1 MPGVFLGMQKQLQ
14 QYTVKQL
21 NQVVKSLLE
30 SAPFL
35 RQIAVKGEISNLTRH
50 SSGHYYFSLK
60 DADAQIS
67 CVLFR
72 AQAAG
77 LTFEPEAGDQVTAI
91 ADISVY
97 LPRGNYQLLVT
108 ELQKEGQ
115 GDLYARFLQLK
126 ARLEAEGLFDA
137 ARKKALPRF
146 PQTIGVVT
154 SPTGAVIRD
163 IQNTLTRRYPAV
175 KLLLAPSRVQGSE
188 AVPEII
194 AALQLLDAR
203 ADVDLIVLARG
214 GGSIED
220 LWCFN
225 DEQLAR
231 TLFKLKKP
239 VISAIGHET
248 DFTIADFVADL
259 RAPTPTAA
267 AELSVP
273 DRQELLAQLDDY
285 SDRLAKSLRSVVWSY
300 AQYVDELQDKASIG
314 LRQQLRLRRQQLDS
328 QEQRLKA
335 LDYRSVLRRGF
346 SITTIGGQRLTS
358 VKQVKAGDNI
368 TTWLADGSIDT
379 VVKK

>member
-1 MPGVFLGMQKQLQ
+1 MQKQLQ

-21 NQVVKSLLE
+21 NQVIKSLLE

-60 DADAQIS
+60 DADAQVS

-77 LTFEPEAGDQVTAI
+77 LSFEPEAGDQVTAI

-97 LPRGNYQLLVT
+97 MPRGNYQLLVT

-126 ARLEAEGLFDA
+126 ARLEAEGLFDTSH
-137 ARKKALPRF
+137 KKAIPRF
-146 PQTIGVVT
+146 PKKIGVVT

-163 IQNTLTRRYPAV
+163 IQNTLSRRYPAV
-175 KLLLAPSRVQGSE
+175 KLLLSPTRVQGSE

-194 AALQLLDAR
+194 AALKVLDAR
-203 ADVDLIVLARG
+203 PDVDLILLARG

-273 DRQELLAQLDDY
+273 DRIELLAQLDDF
-285 SDRLAKSLRSVVWSY
+285 SERLAKSLRSVVWSY
-300 AQYVDELQDKASIG
+300 AQYVDELQDKAAIG

-346 SITTIGGQRLTS
+346 SITTVSGKRLTS
-358 VKQVKAGDNI
+358 VKQVQAGAKL
-368 TTWLADGSIDT
+368 TTWLADGAIDSE
-379 VVKK
+379 VKA